1 MLKHNNI
8 MRKRLAASVLSAA
21 ILAMTF
27 TGCNGGSN
35 GAKTADTAD
44 SSSQDD
50 KISVVATI
58 FPQYDFAR
66 QVAGELADITMLLS
80 AGEESH
86 TYEPTPQDIITIQN
100 ADVFIYVGGESDSWV
115 DDILA
120 SMDTTNMKIVNMMNC
135 VDVVEEE
142 LVEGMEDVDEE
153 DSGESDETQEDGE
166 NSDSEE
172 DEEEPEY
179 DEHVWT
185 SVENAQIITQEITDA
200 LCQADRQN
208 ENAYRSSCAQ
218 YLSELSQLKKE
229 IESVV
234 ENADRNVLIFGD
246 RFPMR
251 YFTDEFG
258 LEYYA
263 AFPGCAEQ
271 TEPSAGTVA
280 FLIEKTRD
288 EGVPVVLYMDL
299 SSGKVAETIAESTD
313 TQTAVF
319 YSCHN
324 VSKEDFDN
332 GVTYVELMERNIEV
346 PKIALYDA

>member
-1 MLKHNNI
+1 MFKY
-8 MRKRLAASVLSAA
+8 MKRLTAAVLSVSA
-21 ILAMTF
+21 LALMCA
-27 TGCNGGSN
+27 GCSGSTDN
-35 GAKTADTAD
+35 TLTRDSADT
-44 SSSQDD
+44 SSQED

-66 QVAGELADITMLLS
+66 QVAGDLADITMLLS

-120 SMDTTNMKIVNMMNC
+120 SMDTSGMKIVNMMEC

-142 LVEGMEDVDEE
+142 LVEGMEDVDEDE
-153 DSGESDETQEDGE
+153 GESYADDSES
-166 NSDSEE
+166 SDTEE
-172 DEEEPEY
+172 DEEDEEPEY

-200 LCQADRQN
+200 LCRADRAN
-208 ENAYRSSCAQ
+208 ENTYRSACAQ
-218 YLSELSQLKKE
+218 YLSELSQLKRE

-234 ENADRNVLIFGD
+234 ENADRNILIFGD

-280 FLIEKTRD
+280 FLIEKTR
-288 EGVPVVLYMDL
+288 EENVPVVLYMDL
-299 SSGKVAETIAESTD
+299 SSGKVAQTIAESTD
-313 TQTAVF
+313 AQTAVF

-332 GVTYVELMERNIEV
+332 GVTYIELMERNIEAL
-346 PKIALYDA
+346 KIALYNT